1 MPDKQGRFEMIVE
14 QAHTACAMGSGSLP
28 VLATPAMVAMMEH
41 AACNALEGVLAPE
54 LTTVGTEMQV
64 SHLSASPVGMHVWA
78 EATLTETDGRQFTFA
93 IRAFDSAGLIGKAV
107 HRRASVK
114 QASFLE
120 KTQAKL
126 AD

>member
-1 MPDKQGRFEMIVE
+1 MPDRQGRFEMTVE
-14 QAHTACAMGSGSLP
+14 EKNTARAMGSGSLP

-41 AACNALEGVLAPE
+41 AACNALEGALAPE
-54 LTTVGTEMQV
+54 FTTVGVEMQV
-64 SHLSASPVGMHVWA
+64 SHISASPVGMRVWA
-78 EATLTETDGRQFTFA
+78 EAVLTETDGRQFTFA

-114 QASFLE
+114 QAGFLE

-126 AD
+126 AN

>member
-1 MPDKQGRFEMIVE
+1 MEKQGRFEMIVD
-14 QAHTACAMGSGSLP
+14 QAHTARAMGSGSLP

-41 AACNALEGVLAPE
+41 AACNALEGTLAPE
-54 LTTVGTEMQV
+54 LTTVGVEMQV
-64 SHLSASPVGMHVWA
+64 SHLSASPVGVRVWA

-93 IRAFDSAGLIGKAV
+93 IQAFDGAGPIGKAV

-126 AD
+126 TD